1 MGVLNVTPD
10 SFSDGGRWF
19 DHESAVAHGL
29 QMVAAGADIID
40 VGGEST
46 RPGAVRVAQAEELR
60 RVIPVVE
67 ALAGRVRI
75 SIDTRNR
82 GVAEAAL
89 AAGASIVNDVSAS
102 LWPVAAA
109 AGAGWIAMH
118 MRGSPQDMVRHAR
131 YDDVVAEVR
140 DYLVERAERASAAGV
155 SEVYIDPGIGF
166 AKDAAGNLAL
176 LAHLEVLVATGW
188 PVVVGTSRKS
198 FLGALMASPGA
209 PPAPVGDRLE
219 GSMATA
225 VWAML
230 QGAAV
235 VRVHDVG
242 PTVQAAKLAGARV
255 EAVEPAPPAGAGRES
270 PPGLVG
276 VAIGATTDPHPSRAA
291 GSVGS

>member
-19 DHESAVAHGL
+19 DHGNAVAHGL
-29 QMVAAGADIID
+29 EMIAAGADIVD

-46 RPGAVRVAQAEELR
+46 RPGAVPVAQGEELR

-67 ALAGRVRI
+67 ALAGRVRV

-82 GVAEAAL
+82 EVAEAAV

-109 AGAGWIAMH
+109 GGAGWIAMH
-118 MRGSPQDMVRHAR
+118 MRGGPADMARHIH
-131 YDDVVAEVR
+131 YDDVVGEVR

-155 SEVYIDPGIGF
+155 SEIYIDPGIGF
-166 AKDAAGNLAL
+166 AKDAGGNLAL

-198 FLGALMASPGA
+198 FLAPQGPGR
-209 PPAPVGDRLE
+209 PPAPADDRQE
-219 GSMATA
+219 GSLATA

-242 PTVQAAKLAGARV
+242 PTVHGATLAGVRR
-255 EAVEPAPPAGAGRES
+255 EAVPRAERRPNPA
-270 PPGLVG
+270 
-276 VAIGATTDPHPSRAA
+276 IATA
-291 GSVGS
+291 GSVRP